1 MAEKEEKKEDKK
13 AEKKAAKA
21 AEKEAKRQEKEQR
34 KQEEKEQEEEET
46 TGGKILIGV
55 VAVFIVLIW
64 LLILGLLI
72 KMDVGGFGSTVLYPI
87 LKDVP
92 VVNKILPDVKEYAKE
107 DEAYTYDSVEDAVKR
122 IKELENEVAELK
134 SQKSDND
141 AHVADLETQAA
152 ELKAY
157 KDNEDAFE
165 AKKQKFYE
173 EVVFSDKAP
182 DINSYKEYY
191 ESIEPAN
198 AEAIYKQVVQQQQ
211 QDSQVQEYADTY
223 AKMKPANAAAILNT
237 MKDDLPLVG
246 KILWAMDTKSRASIL
261 GAMDKDIAAA
271 VTKLMEP

>member
-1 MAEKEEKKEDKK
+1 MADKEEKVDKK

-21 AEKEAKRQEKEQR
+21 AAKEAKRKEKEEK
-34 KQEEKEQEEEET
+34 KQEEVPEEEET

-72 KMDVGGFGSTVLYPI
+72 KMDVGGFGSTVLYPV

-107 DEAYTYDSVEDAVKR
+107 DEAYAYDSVEDAVKR
-122 IKELENEVAELK
+122 IKELEKELADAK
-134 SQKSDND
+134 SQKNDND
-141 AHVADLETQAA
+141 AQLADLEAQAA
-152 ELKAY
+152 ELKTR
-157 KDNEDAFE
+157 KDNEAAFE
-165 AKKQKFYE
+165 AKKEKFYE

-182 DINSYKEYY
+182 DINAYKEYY

-211 QDSQVQEYADTY
+211 QSAKVQEYADTY
-223 AKMKPANAAAILNT
+223 AKMKPAAAAEIMNT
-237 MKDDLPLVG
+237 MQDDLPLVG
-246 KILWAMDTKSRASIL
+246 KILWAMDAKSRAGIL

>member
-1 MAEKEEKKEDKK
+1 MAEEEKKDKK

-21 AEKEAKRQEKEQR
+21 AAKEAKKQEKEAK
-34 KQEEKEQEEEET
+34 KQEDVLEEEET

-55 VAVFIVLIW
+55 VAVFIVAIW

-72 KMDVGGFGSTVLYPI
+72 KMDVGGFGSTVLYPV

-92 VVNKILPDVKEYAKE
+92 VVSKILPDVKEYAKE
-107 DEAYTYDSVEDAVKR
+107 DEAYTFDSMEDAVKR
-122 IKELENEVAELK
+122 IKELEKENADLK
-134 SQKSDND
+134 SQQSDND
-141 AHVADLETQAA
+141 AYVADLESQSA
-152 ELKAY
+152 ELKTR
-157 KDNEDAFE
+157 KDEEAAFE
-165 AKKQKFYE
+165 AKKEKFYE

-182 DINSYKEYY
+182 DINAYKEYY

-211 QDSQVQEYADTY
+211 QTTQVKEYADTY
-223 AKMKPANAAAILNT
+223 AKMKPAQAAAIMNT
-237 MKDDLPLVG
+237 MTDNLPLVG
-246 KILWAMDTKSRASIL
+246 KILWAMDAKSRAGIL